1 MKGKTFNNYEDR
13 ASETMTYDRAIREM
27 SEYKLREVSNMSYAV
42 MGLTGEAG
50 EVANAFKKVIRDH
63 QGVVSAEVRDDIV
76 DELGDVLW
84 YVTAIAHELGFTLEE
99 VAIRNNFKLEERYK
113 NGKQRTKPNSNQPA

>member
-1 MKGKTFNNYEDR
+1 MAGKTFNNYEENAEKTITFQD
-13 ASETMTYDRAIREM
+13 AIREM
-27 SEYKLREVSNMSYAV
+27 SEYKLRESTNMSYAI

-50 EVANAFKKVIRDH
+50 EVANAYKKVIRDH
-63 QGVVSAEVRDDIV
+63 GGIVTAEVRDDII

-84 YVTAIAHELGFTLEE
+84 YITAIAHQIGFTLEE

-113 NGKQRTKPNSNQPA
+113 NGKPGTKPNRN